1 MTSLVPLHFTENNK
15 QEPFAFFFIFISLE
29 TSNPGKE
36 LSSMNQNSNQRC
48 GCFCRPQ
55 IPAPPCMNTDCRC
68 DCHHRCDMCDD
79 QFLPLP
85 ARIPAIP
92 QTQPP
97 MPPAQ
102 PPIPQTQ
109 PPVQQAIAHAR
120 PQSTAAAAVLQPNGT
135 AVGQNTGVN
144 PLFPNDNINQMPVGM
159 GYVPWQR
166 WGQTY
171 PVEQGFARGTIFPE
185 LDLPFVMG
193 RCR

>member
-1 MTSLVPLHFTENNK
+1 MIERIK
-15 QEPFAFFFIFISLE
+15 KEPFAFFFIFISLE

-68 DCHHRCDMCDD
+68 DCYQRCDRCDD
-79 QFLPLP
+79 RFLPLP
-85 ARIPAIP
+85 ARTPSTP
-92 QTQPP
+92 QTQPLIPP
-97 MPPAQ
+97 MPPTQQTASQAQ
-102 PPIPQTQ
+102 S
-109 PPVQQAIAHAR
+109 
-120 PQSTAAAAVLQPNGT
+120 QSAAATSVLQPNGT
-135 AVGQNTGVN
+135 AVKENTSVN
-144 PLFPNDNINQMPVGM
+144 PLFPNGNLNQMPIGM

-171 PVEQGFARGTIFPE
+171 PIEQGFVRGTIFPE